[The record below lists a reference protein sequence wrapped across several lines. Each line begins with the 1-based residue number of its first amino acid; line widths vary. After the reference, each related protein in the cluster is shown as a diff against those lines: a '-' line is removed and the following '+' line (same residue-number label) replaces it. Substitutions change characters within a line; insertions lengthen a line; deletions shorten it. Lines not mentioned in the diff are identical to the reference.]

1 MGFLIR
7 VLVNALAIWL
17 ATEIVPGIEA
27 KSLTIV
33 LVAAIVLGLVNAI
46 VRPVLLILT
55 LPLTLVTLGL
65 FLFVLNALCLWL
77 TSAVVPG
84 FDVRGF
90 WAAFWGALLVS
101 ALSWVVNGFV
111 SDRGRVVVITEREQP
126 PRDWRVEPALARLR
140 PEPERRLA
148 EGLVREVERAPVDRD

>member
-17 ATEIVPGIEA
+17 ATEIVPGIQVRSVMA
-27 KSLTIV
+27 V
-33 LVAAIVLGLVNAI
+33 LAAALVLGLVNAI
-46 VRPVLLILT
+46 VRPVLLVLT

-65 FLFVLNALCLWL
+65 FLFVLNAVCLWL
-77 TSAVVPG
+77 TSVVVPG

-90 WAAFWGALLVS
+90 WPAFWGALLVS

-111 SDRGRVVVITEREQP
+111 SDRGRVVVITERERP
-126 PRDWRVEPALARLR
+126 APRR
-140 PEPERRLA
+140 
-148 EGLVREVERAPVDRD
+148 

>member
-7 VLVNALAIWL
+7 VVVNALAIWL

-27 KSLTIV
+27 RSATTV
-33 LVAAIVLGLVNAI
+33 LVAALVLGIVNAV
-46 VRPVLLILT
+46 VRPILLVLT

-77 TSAVVPG
+77 TSAIVPG

-90 WAAFWGALLVS
+90 WPAFWGALLVS
-101 ALSWVVNGFV
+101 ALSWAVNGFV
-111 SDRGRVVVITEREQP
+111 SDRGRVVVITDRER
-126 PRDWRVEPALARLR
+126 PALHR
-140 PEPERRLA
+140 
-148 EGLVREVERAPVDRD
+148 